1 MGLKDMAAMVSS
13 VTDTFV
19 HYLVRLIPAITIT
32 TSVLQAA
39 ACYGISRTVILK
51 KEVSSPLA
59 GQPSLAFWHAPDAW
73 VWGLIAA
80 LALLVIPNESSRL
93 IGWNLTI
100 LFAVVYLAQGAAIID
115 FYLRKV
121 RIRPFMRGL
130 ILAVILAMPS
140 IVFAIALGIVDIWAD
155 FRKARG
161 PVLK

>member
-1 MGLKDMAAMVSS
+1 
-13 VTDTFV
+13 
-19 HYLVRLIPAITIT
+19 
-32 TSVLQAA
+32 
-39 ACYGISRTVILK
+39 
-51 KEVSSPLA
+51 
-59 GQPSLAFWHAPDAW
+59 
-73 VWGLIAA
+73 
-80 LALLVIPNESSRL
+80 
-93 IGWNLTI
+93 
-100 LFAVVYLAQGAAIID
+100 VYLAQGAAIID